1 MNEKKTHHFTDPKYF
16 NNMKNSYLLRIKEE
30 IARLKINFLHNLDS
44 NNFQKEISL
53 YMICFLFR
61 KCIELELIKEDSFLK
76 SVNSIIHSHSVA
88 FFEDGTLIIKS
99 DFDLNKKKEGV
110 LINIEFVE
118 LIEKKVNDYIKKDI
132 K

>member
-1 MNEKKTHHFTDPKYF
+1 MKKKETHHFADPKYF

-30 IARLKINFLHNLDS
+30 VARLKINFLHNLDA

-76 SVNSIIHSHSVA
+76 IINSIIHSHSVA
-88 FFEDGTLIIKS
+88 YFEDGSLIIRS
-99 DFDLNKKKEGV
+99 DFDLKKNESGV
-110 LINIEFVE
+110 LVNIKFVE
-118 LIEKKVNDYIKKDI
+118 LIEKKVDDYLKKDI